1 MREYIIVTDTFCDM
15 TMDYC
20 NRHGIKVMNATYTIE
35 GKDYKTNSPDS
46 LTCKQFYDEL
56 RAGKQAQ
63 TAQVNIEDLLAQFE
77 ETAVAGKDVFYLSFS
92 SALSGSYQ
100 TSTIAAAEIMD
111 KYPDCRIVC
120 VDSLCASMGEGLM
133 LEYCRRLRDSG
144 LSLDELKERAEADR
158 QRFCHYFTVDD
169 LGHLHRGGRVSKLTA
184 VVGGAL
190 GIKPVLHVNEL
201 GQLIAYSKVRGRKA
215 SILALADSMAKQYE
229 PNDMPVYISH
239 SDVYDDA
246 VFLAEHIKERFG
258 VKEVVIG
265 DIGPTIGSHVGPGTM
280 ALFCMG
286 KDRCVN

>member
-15 TMDYC
+15 SMSYC
-20 NRHGIKVMNATYTIE
+20 EQHGIEVMNATYTIE
-35 GKDYKTNSPDS
+35 GKDYKTNAPDS

-63 TAQVNIEDLLAQFE
+63 TAQVNIEDLTACFE
-77 ETAVAGKDVFYLSFS
+77 RIAASGKDVFYFSFS

-100 TSTIAAAEIMD
+100 TSTIAAADVME
-111 KYPDCRIVC
+111 KYPDCKIVA

-133 LEYCRRLRDSG
+133 LEYCRRLRDRG

-158 QRFCHYFTVDD
+158 QKFCHFFTVDD

-190 GIKPVLHVNEL
+190 GIKPVLHVNEN
-201 GQLIAYSKVRGRKA
+201 GQLIAYGKVRGRKA
-215 SILALADSMAKQYE
+215 SFSAMVDSMAKVYE
-229 PNDMPVYISH
+229 PSDMPVYISH
-239 SDVYDDA
+239 SDVYEDA
-246 VFLAEHIKERFG
+246 EYLAGLLRDRFG
-258 VKEVVIG
+258 ELDILIG

-280 ALFCMG
+280 ALFCFG
-286 KDRCVN
+286 KDRSV